1 LRSVAHWRGVRS
13 RHGSGAQGAPPV
25 NASDALGRMTLRAP
39 RATGEDHMADTAIDL
54 IDQQNWLNSAAD
66 ALQPAVHQA
75 FDALG
80 ESGRTVK
87 DALHGV
93 WLGHPVHPAL
103 TDVPIGAWTTA
114 LVFDTLEA
122 SGTRGFARAADAA
135 IAVGLVGA
143 VGAAITGLTD
153 WSETDTAVPSA
164 WVSPMAF

>member
-1 LRSVAHWRGVRS
+1 
-13 RHGSGAQGAPPV
+13 
-25 NASDALGRMTLRAP
+25 
-39 RATGEDHMADTAIDL
+39 MADTAIDL

-122 SGTRGFARAADAA
+122 WAREASRARPTPPSPSVSSAP
-135 IAVGLVGA
+135 
-143 VGAAITGLTD
+143 
-153 WSETDTAVPSA
+153 SEQLSPGSRIGRKQTAVPSA

>member
-1 LRSVAHWRGVRS
+1 
-13 RHGSGAQGAPPV
+13 
-25 NASDALGRMTLRAP
+25 MTLRAP
-39 RATGEDHMADTAIDL
+39 RANGRAIDL
-54 IDQQNWLNSAAD
+54 IDRQNWLNSAAD

-135 IAVGLVGA
+135 IAVGSSAPSEQLSPGSR
-143 VGAAITGLTD
+143 TGRKQ
-153 WSETDTAVPSA
+153 TAVPSA
-164 WVSPMAF
+164 WVSPMAC